1 MPLPARIVFMGTPT
15 FAVATLD
22 ALLVGGVR
30 PLAVYTQADKPAGR
44 GRQLTPPP
52 VKVRALEAGLEVRQP
67 ASLRTPEALED
78 LKALAPDLVAV
89 AAYGKIL
96 PQAILD
102 VPRLGCVNVH
112 ASLLPRH
119 RGASPIAKAIWEG
132 DPDVGISIM
141 RMEAGLDTGP
151 VYLARG
157 FPMPAG
163 ATTGTLTPL
172 LAELG
177 ARLLVEALPGIDAG
191 TLHPVPQR
199 DEEATLAP
207 RNQPEE
213 GRLDFERSAASLE
226 RQIRAFDP
234 WPGCSIDVGGE
245 RIKVLSAEVG
255 PATQGQPGEVL
266 PGPGFRV
273 ACGEGTSLVLNVI
286 QRAGKRPLPA
296 SEVLRGFQIPSGT
309 RLKRT

>member
-1 MPLPARIVFMGTPT
+1 MPFPARVVFMGTPA
-15 FAVATLD
+15 FAVASLD
-22 ALLVGGVR
+22 ALLAAGIR
-30 PLAVYTQADKPAGR
+30 PVAVYTQADKPAGR

-52 VKVRALEAGLEVRQP
+52 VKVRALEEGLEVLQP
-67 ASLRTPEALED
+67 ASLKTPEAQAE
-78 LKALAPDLVAV
+78 LKALDPDLIAV

-96 PQAILD
+96 PQAVLD

-119 RGASPIAKAIWEG
+119 RGASPIARAIWEG
-132 DPDVGISIM
+132 DPEVGVSIM

-157 FPMPAG
+157 FATPPG
-163 ATTGTLTPL
+163 ATTGTLTPR
-172 LAELG
+172 LAQLG
-177 ARLLVEALPGIDAG
+177 AQLLLEALPAIEAG
-191 TLHPVPQR
+191 TLNAVPQR

-207 RNQPEE
+207 RILPEQ
-213 GRLDFERSAASLE
+213 GRLDFSRPAASLE

-234 WPGCSIDVGGE
+234 WPGCTIEVGEE

-255 PATQGQPGEVL
+255 SDVSAPPGEIL
-266 PGPGFRV
+266 TGPGLAV
-273 ACGEGTSLVLNVI
+273 ACGGGSSLILTTI

-296 SEVLRGFQIPSGT
+296 SEVLRGFKIPQGT
-309 RLKRT
+309 RL

>member
-1 MPLPARIVFMGTPT
+1 MPFPARVVFMGTPA
-15 FAVATLD
+15 FAVASLD
-22 ALLVGGVR
+22 ALLAAGIR
-30 PLAVYTQADKPAGR
+30 PVAVYTQADKPAGR

-52 VKVRALEAGLEVRQP
+52 MKVRALEAGLHVLQP
-67 ASLRTPEALED
+67 ASLRTPEAVAE
-78 LKALAPDLVAV
+78 LKALAPDLIAV

-132 DPDVGISIM
+132 DSEVGVSIM

-157 FPMPAG
+157 FAMPPG
-163 ATTGTLTPL
+163 PTTGTLTPR

-177 ARLLVEALPGIDAG
+177 AQLLLEALPAIEAG
-191 TLHPVPQR
+191 ALDPVPQR

-207 RNQPEE
+207 RILPEQ
-213 GRLDFERSAASLE
+213 GRLDFSRPAVSLE

-234 WPGCSIDVGGE
+234 WPGCTIEVGGE

-255 PATQGQPGEVL
+255 SAVQARPGEVL
-266 PGPGFRV
+266 PGPRFAV
-273 ACGEGTSLVLNVI
+273 ACGGGSSLILTTI

-296 SEVLRGFQIPSGT
+296 SEVLRGFKIPQGT
-309 RLKRT
+309 RL

>member
-1 MPLPARIVFMGTPT
+1 MGTPA
-15 FAVATLD
+15 FAVASLD
-22 ALLVGGVR
+22 ALLAAGIR
-30 PLAVYTQADKPAGR
+30 PVAVYTQADKPAGR

-52 VKVRALEAGLEVRQP
+52 VKVRALEAGLQVLQP
-67 ASLRTPEALED
+67 ASLRTPEAASELR
-78 LKALAPDLVAV
+78 ALAPDLVAV

-132 DPDVGISIM
+132 DPEVGVSIM

-151 VYLARG
+151 VYVARG
-157 FPMPAG
+157 FAIPPG
-163 ATTGTLTPL
+163 ATTGTLTPR
-172 LAELG
+172 LADLG
-177 ARLLVEALPGIDAG
+177 AQLLLETLPGIEAG
-191 TLHPVPQR
+191 ALEPIPQR
-199 DEEATLAP
+199 DEDATLAP
-207 RNQPEE
+207 RIVPEQ
-213 GRLDFERSAASLE
+213 GRLDFSRPAVSLE

-234 WPGCSIDVGGE
+234 WPGCTIEVGGE

-255 PATQGQPGEVL
+255 SAVQARPGEVL
-266 PGPGFRV
+266 PGPGFAV
-273 ACGEGTSLVLNVI
+273 ACGGGSSLILTTI

-296 SEVLRGFQIPSGT
+296 SEVLRGFKIPQGT
-309 RLKRT
+309 RL